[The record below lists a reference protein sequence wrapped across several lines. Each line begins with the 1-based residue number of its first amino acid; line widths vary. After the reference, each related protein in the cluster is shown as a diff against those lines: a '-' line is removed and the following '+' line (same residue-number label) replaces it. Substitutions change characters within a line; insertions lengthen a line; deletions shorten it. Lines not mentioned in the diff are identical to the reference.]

1 MLTIYLFVISLKT
14 FVNSANSKQDTES
27 NMCQSLFSLKNK
39 FILRSLKSSIKR
51 KKNYRVK
58 MFLDMMS
65 HTALIFFLYVK
76 FTFWIRK
83 RKQHSTFA
91 CMILFLIL
99 YNIRPS
105 IFSKEV
111 SIIINNLCSNFY
123 YGIQCILYPIL
134 FLYMHNG
141 GQR

>member
-1 MLTIYLFVISLKT
+1 MITIYLFSILLKT
-14 FVNSANSKQDTES
+14 FANSANSKQDTES
-27 NMCQSLFSLKNK
+27 NICQSLFSLKNK
-39 FILRSLKSSIKR
+39 FILCSLKGSIK

-99 YNIRPS
+99 CNIRPS
-105 IFSKEV
+105 IFSKEA

-134 FLYMHNG
+134 FLHMHNG